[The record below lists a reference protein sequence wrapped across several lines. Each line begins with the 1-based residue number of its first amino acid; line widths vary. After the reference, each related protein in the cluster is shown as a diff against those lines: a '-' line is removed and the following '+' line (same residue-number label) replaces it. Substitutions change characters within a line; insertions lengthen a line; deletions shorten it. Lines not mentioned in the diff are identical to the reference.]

1 MALWRVMCIH
11 KRRLNTTSITGDI
24 PILWLPLIPKLMLRA
39 NKELRR
45 IDSCKGIYINRDLT
59 PAEAEAAYLLR
70 QKRRERRDRL
80 QATTDGAHTGNATV
94 YPSGNTNGSA
104 DSV

>member
-1 MALWRVMCIH
+1 M
-11 KRRLNTTSITGDI
+11 ITGLKPVDGCDDAKLFLDLCEDNLSVKPYI
-24 PILWLPLIPKLMLRA
+24 HRCYRLGRQQEQKVWPLLIQIQLGSEDNIVELLRA

-70 QKRRERRDRL
+70 
-80 QATTDGAHTGNATV
+80 
-94 YPSGNTNGSA
+94 
-104 DSV
+104 